1 MSMGASGKGVT
12 ADINITPLIDVI
24 LVLLIIF
31 MVITPML
38 QKGVPVD
45 LPQGSDPAKQ
55 TDEDDDIIVS
65 LKYLGPEKHELYY
78 QADAIAEPAL
88 EKKLRD
94 LYDRAPSTALYIKA
108 DRRLRYGDV
117 KAAMLL
123 CESTGF
129 RSISLIAL
137 GPAQ

>member
-1 MSMGASGKGVT
+1 MGSGGKGIT
-12 ADINITPLIDVI
+12 ADINITPLIDVV

-38 QKGVPVD
+38 QKGMPVD
-45 LPQGSDPAKQ
+45 LPMGADPAKKP
-55 TDEDDDIIVS
+55 DSDDDVIVS
-65 LKYLGPEKHELYY
+65 IKYLGPEKHELYLKEE
-78 QADAIAEPAL
+78 AMAEATL

-94 LYDRAPSTALYIKA
+94 LYDRAPSTALFIKA

-129 RSISLIAL
+129 RSVSLVAL
-137 GPAQ
+137 APQK